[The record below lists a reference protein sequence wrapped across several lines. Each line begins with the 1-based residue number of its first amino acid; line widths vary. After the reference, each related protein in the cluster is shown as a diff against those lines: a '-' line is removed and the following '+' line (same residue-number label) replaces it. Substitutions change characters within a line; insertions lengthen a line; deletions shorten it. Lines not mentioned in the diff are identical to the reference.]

1 MPLQR
6 FWLIPLDD
14 SIKELRSDPAF
25 VKALQSPK
33 VVRVGSFAAS
43 PEFKRLN
50 RAVGGV
56 LDSPEHGVLE
66 LGFDFA
72 EP

>member
-1 MPLQR
+1 M
-6 FWLIPLDD
+6 
-14 SIKELRSDPAF
+14 SDPAF

-72 EP
+72 EPYIFAKHSTGLMFMR